1 MSTTVTEATFTREVL
16 ESDVPVLVDF
26 WAPWCAPCR
35 AVGPILETLAE
46 EHGLKLVKVNYDD
59 EPRLAERFDIQA
71 IPNMILFRDG
81 RPAAQVL
88 GARPKPALAAAF
100 GLMS

>member
-1 MSTTVTEATFTREVL
+1 MSTTVTEATFTDEVL
-16 ESDVPVLVDF
+16 ASDVPVLVDF

-35 AVGPILETLAE
+35 AVAPLLEALAH

-59 EPRLAERFDIQA
+59 EPGLADRYDVQA
-71 IPNMILFRDG
+71 IPNMILFKDG
-81 RPAAQVL
+81 RPASQVL

-100 GLMS
+100 GLTT